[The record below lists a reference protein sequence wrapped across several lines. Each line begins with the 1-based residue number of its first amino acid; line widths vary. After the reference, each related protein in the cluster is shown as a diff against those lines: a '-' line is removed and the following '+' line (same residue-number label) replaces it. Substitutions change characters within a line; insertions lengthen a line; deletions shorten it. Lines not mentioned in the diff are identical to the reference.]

1 MKLRFIS
8 IALLA
13 LAGGAINAQAQ
24 SPVTISGKIEGV
36 SAGRLVLVAQVGE
49 DKVDTLGAADFKS
62 PCFEL
67 KAQVAEPIM
76 AQLVVKGYGGG
87 FNMIAE
93 PGASY
98 EALLRDGDGAYIKG
112 GKLHDDWVA
121 FSKRSAELHA
131 EATAMKQRYEAM
143 RAANKFRSASA
154 VNDSLRNLEERIS
167 TETRDFMSRHDD
179 VIAAS
184 VYNDNALRAEL
195 NLADTRR
202 LYDQMGD
209 GAKNTPS
216 GRIMLQR
223 IQRMEKV
230 SQGRKAP
237 DFTLPDLKGNQ
248 TTLSKVKAKVK
259 IVDFWAS
266 WCGPCRLNNPS
277 LKKLYTQYHDKGLE
291 IVSVS
296 LDNVKARWAKAV
308 SDDGLPWIN
317 VSSLQGWKCD
327 VARTYDVKAVPAI
340 FILDAEDNII
350 ATNIRGEA
358 LVNFLKERLGQ

>member
-1 MKLRFIS
+1 MS
-8 IALLA
+8 LLA
-13 LAGGAINAQAQ
+13 LASGALNAQAQ
-24 SPVTISGKIEGV
+24 SALTISGKIEGIK
-36 SAGRLVLVAQVGE
+36 SGRLVLVAQVGE
-49 DKVDTLGAADFKS
+49 NKVDTLGSADFKS
-62 PCFEL
+62 PKFVL
-67 KAQVAEPIM
+67 KAKVAEPVM
-76 AQLVVKGYGGG
+76 AQLLVKGYGGG
-87 FNMIAE
+87 FNLIAE
-93 PGASY
+93 PNANY
-98 EALLRDGDGAYIKG
+98 QALLRDGDGAYIKG
-112 GKLHDDWVA
+112 GKLQDEWVA
-121 FSKRSAELHA
+121 FSKRSTELHA
-131 EATAMKQRYEAM
+131 EAKAMRERYEAM

-154 VNDSLRNLEERIS
+154 VNDSLRNLEERIN
-167 TETRDFMSRHDD
+167 TETHEFLSRHDD
-179 VIAAS
+179 VITAYT
-184 VYNDNALRAEL
+184 YNDNALRAEL

-202 LYDQMGD
+202 LYDQMGE

-216 GRIMLQR
+216 GRVMLQR

-237 DFTLPDLKGNQ
+237 DFTLPDLKGDM

-277 LKKLYTQYHDKGLE
+277 LKKLYAQYHDKGLE

-296 LDNVKARWAKAV
+296 LDNVRARWEKAV
-308 SDDGLPWIN
+308 GDDALPWIN

-340 FILDAEDNII
+340 FILDAEDHII

-358 LVNFLKERLGQ
+358 LANFLKERLP